1 MGQNLEMLVVCS
13 VNKNADL
20 IGFERLKNFVE
31 SSDVFVKI
39 RLSGVDEVIPI
50 FYVKFNWRVNANFL
64 NCGDGGIS
72 YSTIIKF
79 KINRIE
85 IFESNCK
92 ICHQNVSNLW
102 LPNGLMLKTTTGL
115 SLHIV
120 PLYFGNE
127 FKLVVYKANVFLLN
141 LNWV

>member
-1 MGQNLEMLVVCS
+1 
-13 VNKNADL
+13 
-20 IGFERLKNFVE
+20 
-31 SSDVFVKI
+31 
-39 RLSGVDEVIPI
+39 
-50 FYVKFNWRVNANFL
+50 VKFNWRVNANFL